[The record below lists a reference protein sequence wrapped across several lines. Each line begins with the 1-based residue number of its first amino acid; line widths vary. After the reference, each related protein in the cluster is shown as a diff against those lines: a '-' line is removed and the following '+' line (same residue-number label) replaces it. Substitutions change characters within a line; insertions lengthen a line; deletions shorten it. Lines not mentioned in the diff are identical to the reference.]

1 MRIIISERQ
10 YNWLINEQKTK
21 QDFEKFLDDY
31 NTIKFENELN
41 LDKLNLKS
49 GTYTKDTFLDKLNS
63 SPIKLN
69 MFHITTDGYMIGT
82 GSISAEKKL
91 GKTNIT
97 LSTKPV
103 GDFKTAMIILTKN
116 I

>member
-21 QDFEKFLDDY
+21 QDFEDFLK
-31 NTIKFENELN
+31 NFNEVTF
-41 LDKLNLKS
+41 KEKK
-49 GTYTKDTFLDKLNS
+49 YKPEEFLDKLNS

-69 MFHITTDGYMIGT
+69 MFHISTDGYKIGT
-82 GSISAEKKL
+82 GSISAEGTYKN
-91 GKTNIT
+91 TNIK
-97 LSTKPV
+97 LSVKPV
-103 GDFKTAMIILTKN
+103 GDFKTAMIIITKN